1 MAGEIK
7 KSTCLIR
14 KCQIDLDDRPAG
26 FVLCVGCKLWS
37 VFGTISQ
44 GVSSGGFA
52 FTCPVRC
59 FVPAGTKS
67 SVTFY

>member
-7 KSTCLIR
+7 KATCLIR
-14 KCQIDLDDRPAG
+14 KCQIDLDDRRAG
-26 FVLCVGCKLWS
+26 FVLSVGFKLWS

-52 FTCPVRC
+52 FTCPERC
-59 FVPAGTKS
+59 FVTTGTKS
-67 SVTFY
+67 LVTFY

>member
-7 KSTCLIR
+7 KSACLIR
-14 KCQIDLDDRPAG
+14 KFQIDLDDRRAG

-44 GVSSGGFA
+44 NVSSGGFA
-52 FTCPVRC
+52 FTCPARC
-59 FVPAGTKS
+59 FVTAGTKS
-67 SVTFY
+67 LVTIY

>member
-1 MAGEIK
+1 MVGEIK

-14 KCQIDLDDRPAG
+14 KCQIDLDDRLAG

-52 FTCPVRC
+52 FTCTVRC
-59 FVPAGTKS
+59 FVTDETKS
-67 SVTFY
+67 